1 MTKKRRRFE
10 QYGDHKARLYPHL
23 HRLASGERVLSRT
36 VTFQVTDACNLAC
49 TYCYQINKGTRRMS
63 FEVAKKFVDLLFD
76 EEKNN
81 DYINYKIS
89 PFIIIDF
96 IGGEPLLEIELIDKI
111 VDYFIEKAFQLEHPW
126 ATRYCI
132 SLCSN
137 GVLYFDPKVQ
147 RFFNK
152 HKNHISL
159 NITIDGN
166 KELHDSCRI
175 FPDGRPSYDLAVAAA
190 KDWMDK
196 GGYMGSKITIA
207 PGNVQFLNKA
217 LLHMIELGYEEINAN
232 CVYEDGWTIEHA
244 KELYNQMKK
253 FSDYLLDNNLEYDI
267 FCSLYEDIFF
277 SPKNIDDDQTWCGGT
292 NSLMLSCDP
301 DGWLYPCIRYM
312 ESSLGSQRD
321 PIRIGHIDYGIYKTK
336 EELEIQKCM
345 DCVTRRTQTSD
356 KCFYCPIASGCSDCA
371 AYNYQV
377 NGTVHSKATYICI
390 MHQARAL
397 ANVYYWNKLYQKNNE
412 DKQMLCYVPKKWA
425 IPIIGEDE
433 YNMLIELSGGAPG
446 VNPYQEEFEKGCIEE
461 ENKVEA

>member
-81 DYINYKIS
+81 GYINYKIS

-207 PGNVQFLNKA
+207 PGNVQFLNEA

-244 KELYNQMKK
+244 KELYNQMNIQ
-253 FSDYLLDNNLEYDI
+253 YLHQ
-267 FCSLYEDIFF
+267 C
-277 SPKNIDDDQTWCGGT
+277 Q
-292 NSLMLSCDP
+292 
-301 DGWLYPCIRYM
+301 
-312 ESSLGSQRD
+312 
-321 PIRIGHIDYGIYKTK
+321 IYHHFQ
-336 EELEIQKCM
+336 I
-345 DCVTRRTQTSD
+345 
-356 KCFYCPIASGCSDCA
+356 
-371 AYNYQV
+371 
-377 NGTVHSKATYICI
+377 
-390 MHQARAL
+390 
-397 ANVYYWNKLYQKNNE
+397 
-412 DKQMLCYVPKKWA
+412 
-425 IPIIGEDE
+425 
-433 YNMLIELSGGAPG
+433 
-446 VNPYQEEFEKGCIEE
+446 
-461 ENKVEA
+461 